1 MPPRPTRVIVRES
14 QLPRTRAITVES
26 VVCIMP
32 STMEPCDD
40 NIPHW
45 LSTEQSEIPVTE
57 ISSLLR
63 SIGPSIWDNKKQ
75 VLEML

>member
-1 MPPRPTRVIVRES
+1 MPPRPTRVIVREL
-14 QLPRTRAITVES
+14 QLPRTRAVTAES

-32 STMEPCDD
+32 SPKEPFDE
-40 NIPHW
+40 NIPHC
-45 LSTEQSEIPVTE
+45 LLTEQSEIPVTE

-63 SIGPSIWDNKKQ
+63 SIGSSIWDNKKQ